1 MSNNSLSTVSN
12 LSTQIIQKNQGNQ
25 LLTGITNVFASG
37 MKLALAVEIPS
48 SGLKRD
54 RLPML
59 KELVQ
64 AGASQK
70 LAALLTGMS
79 QSYASKLLNE

>member
-1 MSNNSLSTVSN
+1 MSNNSLSTINN

-25 LLTGITNVFASG
+25 LLTGITNVFPSG
-37 MKLALAVEIPS
+37 MKLALAVDLPTS
-48 SGLKRD
+48 SLKRD

-64 AGASQK
+64 AGVSQK
-70 LAALLTGMS
+70 LAAFLTGMS
-79 QSYASKLLNE
+79 QGYASKLLNE